1 MTLTEI
7 QQQVLAS
14 RGGAHGSWP
23 WTRKM
28 LARADEQFGGVW
40 QAASLPAAL
49 ALSVTLPPHA
59 GEPCRGDQLTLV
71 GASGAHVAD
80 AATALAGLG
89 EAYARNNPSCAER
102 LALARE
108 APFSAVVLAPAP
120 LDWEDYA
127 GVTIEPGGLYCIDGF
142 HRLVAWAAAGRLVRG
157 VDLPV
162 LIAGT
167 PGLPSGPEYAAAT
180 QTGR

>member
-1 MTLTEI
+1 VTLAEI

-40 QAASLPAAL
+40 RAVQLPVDAVHA
-49 ALSVTLPPHA
+49 VILPPHA

-71 GASGAHVAD
+71 GAAGARVSD
-80 AATALAGLG
+80 AAAMLTGLG
-89 EAYARNNPSCAER
+89 DAYARNNPSCAER

-108 APFSAVVLAPAP
+108 APFSAVVLTPAP
-120 LDWEDYA
+120 LQWEEYA
-127 GVTIEPGGLYCIDGF
+127 GVMHVPGALYCVDGF
-142 HRLVAWAAAGRLVRG
+142 HRLVAWASAGRLQPG
-157 VDLPV
+157 VQIPTLM
-162 LIAGT
+162 AGV
-167 PGLPSGPEYAAAT
+167 PGAPSDPEYVPAT